1 MSIEILPVGVTCNLR
16 CEYCYEEAGRKLTP
30 TAKYHRK
37 EVLDAAKKSK
47 GFWQL
52 FGGEPLLLNLKDLE
66 DLLHI
71 GYSQWGHTGL
81 QTNGSLITP
90 KHIELFRKYNTQVGI
105 SLDGPDDLND
115 SRWAGTLEATRK
127 ATEKT
132 HRGIDLVC
140 ELQRQEKAKGGY
152 SSYGP
157 TLIVTLHSGNCAEDV
172 FPRFKQWIRD
182 LDAKGVQF
190 INFHW
195 LEMDYK
201 AHKWY
206 LDDKRLQQCMKELH
220 QLSTELTQMTFLN
233 FNEAKELLQ
242 GDTSHAM
249 CVYASCDGWSTAAVQ
264 GINSD
269 GSPGNCTRAVKDGID
284 WLPGEGFGYAAPWQ
298 IGDPFPST
306 RAHVRQ
312 LSLYNTPQEHGGCKG
327 CQYFVVCTGY
337 CPGTG
342 IEFEEGRE
350 GDWRLRSTH
359 CDVLKEQF
367 ADMERKLRGVG
378 EIPITQQPYLKKIE
392 QVMITTWASGN
403 YISLERAIQI
413 AKDETKDPKDLGWL
427 KSQRCNNHGD
437 QAHGDR
443 AHGDHVDTARLQK
456 NDGMRSHGNQHG
468 DHIDAAILH
477 RYHGNLHAD
486 HIDAQHNDN
495 NSRPLSTEYRPH
507 GDHFDSLGTSP
518 HGNLH
523 DNLHGDHTNVA
534 NLHQPSDT
542 GHGDHVDSL
551 GTPPHGDSHDNLHGD
566 HTDLNLLKG

>member
-16 CEYCYEEAGRKLTP
+16 CEYCYEEAGRKRTP

-37 EVLDAAKKSK
+37 EVLEAAKQSK

-66 DLLHI
+66 ELLKLGH
-71 GYSQWGHTGL
+71 SQWGFTGL

-90 KHIELFRKYNTQVGI
+90 KHIDLFRKYNTQVGI

-140 ELQRQEKAKGGY
+140 ELQRHADATGGY
-152 SSYGP
+152 HSHGP
-157 TLIVTLHSGNCAEDV
+157 TLIVTLHSGNCAEAV

-182 LDAKGVQF
+182 LDAKGVRF

-206 LDDKRLQQCMKELH
+206 LDDKRLMECMKELH
-220 QLSTELTQMTFLN
+220 QLSTELKQMTFLN
-233 FNEAKELLQ
+233 FNEAKELLR

-249 CVYASCDGWSTAAVQ
+249 CVYAACDGWSTAAVQ
-264 GINSD
+264 GIAND
-269 GSPGNCTRAVKDGID
+269 GSPGNCTRAIKDGID

-312 LSLYNTPQEHGGCKG
+312 LSLYNTPQEHGGCQG
-327 CQYFVVCTGY
+327 CPYFVVCTGY

-342 IEFEEGRE
+342 LEFEEGRE

-392 QVMITTWASGN
+392 QAMIAVWSRGG
-403 YISLERAIQI
+403 YISLDHAVQI
-413 AKDETKDPKDLGWL
+413 AKDGKTDPSDPNW
-427 KSQRCNNHGD
+427 QVPHGN
-437 QAHGDR
+437 AHGDHTDMSLLPWHKQTEG
-443 AHGDHVDTARLQK
+443 AASGDFNEHVDQPHGDEHGDHTDGAIMEIPHGDHVDA
-456 NDGMRSHGNQHG
+456 M
-468 DHIDAAILH
+468 
-477 RYHGNLHAD
+477 
-486 HIDAQHNDN
+486 HNDDN
-495 NSRPLSTEYRPH
+495 GYHQPQEYQPH
-507 GDHFDSLGTSP
+507 GDHTDYGEHNLP
-518 HGNLH
+518 HG
-523 DNLHGDHTNVA
+523 DGHGDHTDA
-534 NLHQPSDT
+534 AIAQI
-542 GHGDHVDSL
+542 
-551 GTPPHGDSHDNLHGD
+551 PHGDSHDNLHGD
-566 HTDLNLLKG
+566 HTDLGLSKG